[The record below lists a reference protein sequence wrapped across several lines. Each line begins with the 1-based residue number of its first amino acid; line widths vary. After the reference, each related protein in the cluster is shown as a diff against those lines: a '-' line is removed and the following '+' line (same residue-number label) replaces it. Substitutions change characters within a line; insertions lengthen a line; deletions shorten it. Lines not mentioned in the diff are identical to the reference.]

1 MKICILF
8 QYDRCGSTSTSF
20 IADIKLAYYF
30 NDRYLSTEDSEFVEL
45 VKADIDLFVQSDQL
59 DL

>member
-1 MKICILF
+1 MMVAGQLVHVHT
-8 QYDRCGSTSTSF
+8 YVT
-20 IADIKLAYYF
+20 DIKLAYYF